1 MYLALVFEISY
12 RGRKIQKSVA
22 TKGVVGS
29 FSPNPFIGTLI
40 CKDHQALAVDP
51 IPRRFV
57 WMGESEADRGR
68 SKPASHP
75 TGRRTARPGGG
86 SNQLGIRW
94 VRGKAMLGF
103 SICPIS

>member
-12 RGRKIQKSVA
+12 SGRKIQKSVA
-22 TKGVVGS
+22 W
-29 FSPNPFIGTLI
+29 II
-40 CKDHQALAVDP
+40 DHQALAVDP

-57 WMGESEADRGR
+57 WMRESEADRGR

-94 VRGKAMLGF
+94 VRGMAVLGF
-103 SICPIS
+103 SICTIS